1 VRSRI
6 DISERRACTVIGQ
19 PRATQRRRPII
30 RDDEEALT
38 AAIIRLATT
47 YGRYGYRR
55 ITALLRVEGWRAN
68 LKRVY
73 RIWRQEGLKV
83 PQKQPKRGR
92 LWLNDGSCIR
102 LRPEH
107 PGHVWAYDFV
117 QDRTQDGRVFRM
129 LTVIDEFTRQCL
141 AIVTTRKLKS
151 DDVLHCLTELFAIHG
166 PPEHI
171 RSDNG
176 SEFTAKEVRRWLG
189 SLGVQTLFI
198 EPGSPWENGYNESFN
213 SKLRDELLNAEIFTT
228 LYEAQVLIERW
239 RRHYNAV
246 RPHSSLGYRP
256 PAPETVLPPAFNL
269 AYAALRPAQ
278 TLATERR
285 VLT

>member
-1 VRSRI
+1 
-6 DISERRACTVIGQ
+6 
-19 PRATQRRRPII
+19 
-30 RDDEEALT
+30 
-38 AAIIRLATT
+38 
-47 YGRYGYRR
+47 
-55 ITALLRVEGWRAN
+55 
-68 LKRVY
+68 
-73 RIWRQEGLKV
+73 
-83 PQKQPKRGR
+83 
-92 LWLNDGSCIR
+92 
-102 LRPEH
+102 
-107 PGHVWAYDFV
+107 
-117 QDRTQDGRVFRM
+117 M

-141 AIVTTRKLKS
+141 AIVTARKLKC

-189 SLGVQTLFI
+189 RLGVQTLFI
-198 EPGSPWENGYNESFN
+198 EPGSPRENGYNESFN